1 MLHPHSL
8 IGLLWGGF
16 VVCWLVLAQFNKKAD
31 RNTPVWAGWGV
42 RLAII
47 IGVLIMTLFR
57 RNGVASSHRHAIAD
71 FVASISRVVPIRL
84 GITGQWVGVML
95 CLAGIGFAVWARV
108 YIGRNWGMPMSLRE
122 GHELVTSGPYAYV
135 RHPIYSGLM
144 LAMIGSAMT
153 ESLLWLL
160 VFSLYFAYFLFSARS
175 EEKTMLAQF
184 PDAYPAYRSR
194 TKMLIPFV
202 F

>member
-1 MLHPHSL
+1 MLQPRL
-8 IGLLWGGF
+8 LVRLLWLAF
-16 VVCWLVLAQFNKKAD
+16 IVCWLVLAQFNKKAS
-31 RNTPVWAGWGV
+31 RRTPRWAGW
-42 RLAII
+42 RLRLII
-47 IGVLIMTLFR
+47 VIGVFLLVRFR
-57 RNGVASSHRHAIAD
+57 RHTVASFVVSFNHALLLHSSITLQWLGVGLC
-71 FVASISRVVPIRL
+71 VA
-84 GITGQWVGVML
+84 GF
-95 CLAGIGFAVWARV
+95 GFAVWARV

-144 LAMIGSAMT
+144 LAMIGSAFT
-153 ESLLWLL
+153 AGLLWLL
-160 VFSLYFAYFLFSARS
+160 GLVLYFAYFLIAARS

-184 PDAYPAYRSR
+184 PAAYPAYRRR

>member
-1 MLHPHSL
+1 MPNPRSL
-8 IGLLWGGF
+8 VGLLWAAF
-16 VVCWLVLAQFNKKAD
+16 VLCWLVLAQFNKQASKQ
-31 RNTPVWAGWGV
+31 TPWWAGWGV

-47 IGVLIMTLFR
+47 VGVIIVVPFR
-57 RNGVASSHRHAIAD
+57 GHAVSGFA
-71 FVASISRVVPIRL
+71 ASISRAVPLRL
-84 GITGQWVGVML
+84 GTTGQWAGVAL
-95 CLAGIGFAVWARV
+95 CLAGFGFAVWARLH
-108 YIGRNWGMPMSLRE
+108 IGRNWGMPMSLRE

-144 LAMIGSAMT
+144 LAMIGSAVT
-153 ESLLWLL
+153 EGLLWLL
-160 VFSLYFAYFLFSARS
+160 VFALYFAYFLFSARS

-184 PDAYPAYRSR
+184 PNAYPAYRRR